1 MPELASRHAFHNL
14 GDGVFLAAT
23 NHFAGHDLA
32 NRLVE
37 HTGTDDKQMGPWF
50 VKAANRER
58 RVADVEFESK
68 VLFYLWSEVFR
79 DAPEKIFAPDI
90 RTYDQLVERH
100 DSGADVF
107 TRDVLAVVRPPAP
120 ESAPPPSSLA
130 MVVPP
135 SGMEGVVLQPR
146 APSQGVGGTARV
158 HFTLCFRTDW
168 GQRLRIVGSQE
179 GLGESLSVLGGGWV
193 GMLAMLREFV
203 GSWGI
208 IVVGEGM
215 VSLWHSMTV

>member
-1 MPELASRHAFHNL
+1 MPPLNPAQRFQEQQQKLQLKEGDDLEEPQEGSASA
-14 GDGVFLAAT
+14 
-23 NHFAGHDLA
+23 
-32 NRLVE
+32 
-37 HTGTDDKQMGPWF
+37 
-50 VKAANRER
+50 
-58 RVADVEFESK
+58 
-68 VLFYLWSEVFR
+68 
-79 DAPEKIFAPDI
+79 
-90 RTYDQLVERH
+90 
-100 DSGADVF
+100 
-107 TRDVLAVVRPPAP
+107 AP

-193 GMLAMLREFV
+193 GCLRC
-203 GSWGI
+203 
-208 IVVGEGM
+208 
-215 VSLWHSMTV
+215 